1 MLKIFFTLLAIFI
14 ALMINEYLWRKKKIK
29 NEVARKSIHISV
41 AVFVAFWPYYLSYL
55 YIEYIA
61 IAFIVVIFIS
71 RMFGFFQSIEQVKRN
86 TLGEYFFPLGIL
98 VAALMSPQ
106 KEIFTIAL
114 LCVGLADGLAAL
126 VGQKYGRSNRYRIFS
141 GFKSIAGSLTV
152 FIVSLII
159 LVVVDYFGKVGLPL
173 ISFIIMPLD
182 VALVEAFAPYGSDD
196 FLIPISVLA
205 ILSLL

>member
-114 LCVGLADGLAAL
+114 LCVGLADGLAL
-126 VGQKYGRSNRYRIFS
+126 VDENP
-141 GFKSIAGSLTV
+141 AGELTHEYV
-152 FIVSLII
+152 DPPTA
-159 LVVVDYFGKVGLPL
+159 VVPIEIELPVQ
-173 ISFIIMPLD
+173 I
-182 VALVEAFAPYGSDD
+182 EAFA
-196 FLIPISVLA
+196 
-205 ILSLL
+205 